1 MALAPSLDLPG
12 RVAVLGACLSPLAYG
27 VFDNSLV
34 RFHPELCYP
43 PLALLLAL
51 DLREGRSRRA
61 VLAAALVV
69 LVKEDGAVLCASIL
83 VAFFALRLRALGSA
97 APAHERRRV
106 VATAVRSLAV
116 LGLVFVAGMVLLWA
130 MGRALPEGQLTA
142 ESRVLDSLRN
152 VVRAVEGRGLLRDNL
167 RSGLVGYL
175 VVGLLTLLT
184 LGRRL
189 PRGLALLVASS
200 PLLVSVLVVA
210 SGTYRFRYMLWPH
223 RLAALHAL
231 AIACVALAA
240 PAAAWVGRRGVAR
253 LLSLVALSWTLQVVV
268 LDRAEGYSPWARLWA
283 PALMKGEGTRAA
295 GLPPAELHFL
305 RCLAGRLPPG
315 MPVSST
321 GDLHP
326 VFHRQSVVFEAV
338 ESQAWHP
345 PRLRVVPA
353 SSAPRD
359 PAFCRDP
366 GRGGSRSGRGVRPP
380 SARGGVPRLA
390 RLVEPR
396 RAVGVQLLLPDRH
409 LRLERVDREA
419 AGGERL
425 GAVRRR
431 DRHRDA
437 RLADLERAEAMDE
450 PHQGH
455 GKAPVRLGGDL
466 LHQRQCHLL
475 EGLVLEAQDRAAAVL
490 VAHHAH
496 EQAESAVHRR
506 RRLQRCEVD
515 RIAHEAD

>member
-1 MALAPSLDLPG
+1 LKARASLPAIALAAVAVLAVLYAGLCKALLFHGLEYFHTDFFSFLEMSRSLFQYGELLRDNAYGHDAAIHNFYLLLAFAPLTLPLGAYGLILGLVLLHALAVLRVALAPSLDLPG
-12 RVAVLGACLSPLAYG
+12 RVAVLGACLSPIAYG

-34 RFHPELCYP
+34 GFHPELCYP

-83 VAFFALRLRALGSA
+83 IAFFALRLRALGSA
-97 APAHERRRV
+97 APAHVRRRV
-106 VATAVRSLAV
+106 VAAAVRSLAV

-167 RSGLVGYL
+167 RWGLVGYL

-223 RLAALHAL
+223 RLAALYAL

-240 PAAAWVGRRGVAR
+240 PAAAWVRRRAVAR
-253 LLSLVALSWTLQVVV
+253 VLSLVVLSWTLQVVV
-268 LDRAEGYSPWARLWA
+268 LDRAQGYSPWARLWA

-295 GLPPAELHFL
+295 GLPPAELRFL

-315 MPVSST
+315 LPVSST

-326 VFHRQSVVFEAV
+326 VFHRQSVVFEAL
-338 ESQAWHP
+338 EANAWHP

-353 SSAPRD
+353 SSVPRD
-359 PAFCRDP
+359 PTFCRDP
-366 GRGGSRSGRGVRPP
+366 GVGALAADVEC
-380 SARGGVPRLA
+380 ALVP
-390 RLVEPR
+390 
-396 RAVGVQLLLPDRH
+396 
-409 LRLERVDREA
+409 
-419 AGGERL
+419 
-425 GAVRRR
+425 
-431 DRHRDA
+431 
-437 RLADLERAEAMDE
+437 
-450 PHQGH
+450 
-455 GKAPVRLGGDL
+455 
-466 LHQRQCHLL
+466 
-475 EGLVLEAQDRAAAVL
+475 L
-490 VAHHAH
+490 VAGC
-496 EQAESAVHRR
+496 R
-506 RRLQRCEVD
+506 D
-515 RIAHEAD
+515 